1 MGVGAAPRCTIQ
13 LTVYLLGNLARMELE
28 VFETTYSKH
37 QQKIWKKNKTKRL
50 VRRIAKHTAKKQSV
64 K

>member
-1 MGVGAAPRCTIQ
+1 
-13 LTVYLLGNLARMELE
+13 MELE

-50 VRRIAKHTAKKQSV
+50 VRRIVKHTAKKQSV
-64 K
+64 R

>member
-1 MGVGAAPRCTIQ
+1 MGCTWVYTTSTVLCKVGRN
-13 LTVYLLGNLARMELE
+13 LGRMELE